1 MTINGPVLRGQGSGL
16 FFSMAGF
23 ALSQAAGLS
32 LVPMMCTTHL
42 KWPLLVT
49 LAAFVLA
56 ASGGL
61 RSWRFLAACGIP
73 SEICSGDNAKF
84 LAVVSVGVSILLALA
99 IVLQGAAVLIF
110 SGCER

>member
-1 MTINGPVLRGQGSGL
+1 MRIDHSVLRGQGSGL
-16 FFSMAGF
+16 FLSMAGF
-23 ALSQAAGLS
+23 ALSQAAGPS

-49 LAAFVLA
+49 LAAFALA
-56 ASGGL
+56 ASGAW
-61 RSWRFLAACGIP
+61 RSWRFVAVCGVP
-73 SEICSGDNAKF
+73 SESCSGDNERF
-84 LAVVSVGVSILLALA
+84 LAVVSVGVSLLLALA